1 MPWYDPTVWFTSFS
15 AAALTAAS
23 YGLGRRQFSARAQS
37 FDPTAAPADPA
48 VENQFFVL
56 LDAMADSALVVD
68 GDGTIQYANASA
80 VALLGVARSQ
90 LIGSPSEFRI
100 ACDGASTLA
109 SVGIGS
115 ALCANGAEVPVE
127 ITRTPL
133 PIGQAAGQLM
143 LIRDRR
149 DHVAAERVVREE
161 RDILEAIATH
171 CTLDE
176 VIEKISTSVAR
187 VQTGMRVAAL
197 VRRAGVTT
205 CFGGV
210 ARDCPYGQVS
220 VRGG

>member
-1 MPWYDPTVWFTSFS
+1 MAWYDPTVWLASFG

-23 YGLGRRQFSARAQS
+23 YGAGRRRLSSHARS
-37 FDPTAAPADPA
+37 FDPTATPADPT

-80 VALLGVARSQ
+80 AALLGVGRSQ

-100 ACDGASTLA
+100 ACDGASMLA
-109 SVGIGS
+109 SVGTGS

-143 LIRDRR
+143 LIR
-149 DHVAAERVVREE
+149 
-161 RDILEAIATH
+161 
-171 CTLDE
+171 
-176 VIEKISTSVAR
+176 
-187 VQTGMRVAAL
+187 
-197 VRRAGVTT
+197 
-205 CFGGV
+205 
-210 ARDCPYGQVS
+210 
-220 VRGG
+220 